1 MQISLAKKGN
11 ASSHGFK
18 RDILSSSIT
27 AKILFEMSR
36 FKKRMFCE
44 IIQDLNTMHDFE
56 TICNEMRKILYAS
69 IFHRFI

>member
-44 IIQDLNTMHDFE
+44 IIQDLNLISCMTLKPFVMQ
-56 TICNEMRKILYAS
+56 
-69 IFHRFI
+69 